1 MNIYQIKISA
11 GIFALAFSTATIF
24 AASPVW
30 TGGGGNA
37 NWSTAANWDS
47 GVAPVPGDPVE
58 KMIPTED
65 SLTFDGTR
73 QLSTHNDLE
82 FGYFTGITFLAGGFT
97 LDGTAPGLT
106 GNIEST
112 GDNTIN
118 PGLVLGGQG
127 LRQISSAEGGT
138 LTINGSLNFQGASL
152 QDNSSGTTVYNAAFN
167 GGGVFRVF
175 STGQAVLGGNNLN
188 YDGAIQVFRFA
199 KLAHPKGLGGPFT
212 TVTLDRSYG
221 NAALDLN
228 GLDVSGV
235 SLSFTSAE
243 VSDSS
248 LRARMRNSSGNPAT
262 FDGDVELAVDGG
274 VDGDGDVTLSGTI
287 SGNRAALVKE
297 GKGSL
302 RLAGANT
309 FSGGLQV
316 NGGAALASNT
326 GGSAAGGGPV
336 TVAAGA
342 TFGGKGSVGGNL
354 MMNGGSIAPGE
365 AGIGTLAVG
374 GNVTWNGGGPWQFEL
389 GSGGASDK
397 LLVSGDLIKGTGSGF
412 VFDFLNSQA
421 TGTYVLLNFARN
433 TGFVAGDFACINLP
447 AGRTGTFQLTDRQLI
462 LVVK

>member
-1 MNIYQIKISA
+1 MNIYQIKIST
-11 GIFALAFSTATIF
+11 GIFGLAFSTAAIF

-30 TGGGGNA
+30 TGGGDNA

-65 SLTFDGTR
+65 SLTFGGTR

-82 FGYFTGITFLAGGFT
+82 FGYFAGITFLAGGFT

-127 LRQISSAEGGT
+127 LRQIGSAEGGT

-152 QDNSSGTTVYNAAFN
+152 QDNSAGIAVYNAAFT
-167 GGGVFRVF
+167 GGGIFRVF
-175 STGQAVLGGNNLN
+175 STGSAVLGADNSNF
-188 YDGAIQVFRFA
+188 DGAIQVFRFA

-221 NAALDLN
+221 NAALELN
-228 GLDVSGV
+228 GLDITGV
-235 SLSFTSAE
+235 SVSFTSAE

-248 LRARMRNSSGNPAT
+248 LRARLRNTSANAAT
-262 FDGDVELAVDGG
+262 LDGDVELVVTGG
-274 VDGDGDVTLSGTI
+274 IDGDGDMTLSGTI
-287 SGNRAALVKE
+287 SGNRAGLVKE

-302 RLAGANT
+302 RLTGANT
-309 FSGGLQV
+309 FTGGLQV
-316 NGGAALASNT
+316 DGGTVLANNT

-342 TFGGKGSVGGNL
+342 TFGGTGSVAGNL
-354 MMNGGSIAPGE
+354 ILNGGSIAPGD
-365 AGIGTLAVG
+365 GKIGTLTVG
-374 GNVTWNGGGPWQFEL
+374 GNATWNGGGPWQFEL

-397 LLVSGDLIKGTGSGF
+397 LMVSGNLIKGTGSGF

-421 TGTYVLLNFARN
+421 TGNHVLLNFASS
-433 TGFVAGDFACINLP
+433 TGFAAGDFSCTNLP
-447 AGRTGTFQLTDRQLI
+447 AGRTGTFQLTGGQLSI
-462 LVVK
+462 VVK